1 MAHFKNTYLG
11 DLRTESIHIQSGNR
25 IITDA
30 PTDNHGKGE
39 AFSPTDLVC
48 ASLASCKMTIMG
60 ILANR
65 EGIDLSGLTCEVEK
79 IMASNPRRISE
90 IKITFELPNSQ
101 LSEKHR
107 TMLINAANTC
117 PVALS
122 LHPDIRRTVVYNF

>member
-11 DLRTESIHIQSGNR
+11 NLRTESIHLRSGTR

-30 PTDNHGKGE
+30 PVDNHGKGE
-39 AFSPTDLVC
+39 SFSPTDLVC
-48 ASLASCKMTIMG
+48 AALASCKMTIMG
-60 ILANR
+60 IIANR
-65 EGIDLSGLTCEVEK
+65 EGIDLTGLTCEVEK
-79 IMASNPRRISE
+79 IMAANPRRIAE
-90 IKITFELPNSQ
+90 IRLTFELPGKT

-122 LHPDIRRTVVYNF
+122 LDPNIKRVVTYNF

>member
-65 EGIDLSGLTCEVEK
+65 EGIDISGLTCEIEK